1 MAIGANFGI
10 TGKGQFVY
18 YQDDYVNHHPE
29 VGNSILKDVSN
40 IQTNKENNIRN
51 AGLSLMAA
59 GMAEATKEKELI
71 NQFFGGNLTQINLDS
86 PNFVTELTEA
96 FNFAMQLKST
106 YERNKYRIQK
116 GLGRVSIY
124 TNFGDYLARAVN
136 ENMNLL
142 LGKITNNENID
153 SACKNYLHD
162 CFDIALKKMLV
173 NSTRGAK
180 SGQADPKFD
189 QTKGDYKAIYDALT
203 NTVTGA
209 NHRNYL
215 INELTRV
222 LQLDKLT
229 NYLKQ
234 IMLGSE
240 LTPTTAEEFKKH
252 FNVTP
257 SSGGLAAE
265 NFEGVVQRMIQEGVL
280 PIGELNNL
288 RASFNAGLLKGE
300 VFVTGDYGSKEKADL
315 V

>member
-40 IQTNKENNIRN
+40 IQTNRENNIRN

-71 NQFFGGNLTQINLDS
+71 NQFFGGNLTQINLNS

-124 TNFGDYLARAVN
+124 TNFGDYLASAVN
-136 ENMNLL
+136 KNMNLL
-142 LGKITNNENID
+142 LTRIMNNENID
-153 SACKNYLHD
+153 SACKNYLYD
-162 CFDIALKKMLV
+162 CFDIALKEMLV
-173 NSTRGAK
+173 NSTRGAR
-180 SGQADPKFD
+180 SGKDNPNFD

-215 INELTRV
+215 IHLIVKHLLVSCVELL
-222 LQLDKLT
+222 LQNFQRLDRQK
-229 NYLKQ
+229 K
-234 IMLGSE
+234 E
-240 LTPTTAEEFKKH
+240 L
-252 FNVTP
+252 
-257 SSGGLAAE
+257 
-265 NFEGVVQRMIQEGVL
+265 R
-280 PIGELNNL
+280 
-288 RASFNAGLLKGE
+288 
-300 VFVTGDYGSKEKADL
+300 
-315 V
+315 